1 MIEILEINW
10 LSHDSLSNLN
20 HRIDEKMHYIY
31 IMNSK
36 KIISTRRMLA
46 TRVLSI
52 SESLQVKKESD
63 PKE

>member
-31 IMNSK
+31 HEFEK
-36 KIISTRRMLA
+36 TISTKRMLA

>member
-1 MIEILEINW
+1 
-10 LSHDSLSNLN
+10 
-20 HRIDEKMHYIY
+20 
-31 IMNSK
+31 MNSK
-36 KIISTRRMLA
+36 KMISTRRMLA